1 MDETWCLG
9 DVVGYGAQPIVC
21 ADLVQERCSIC
32 LVGNHDLA
40 ALAQSCSSGDMA
52 ACDDLWLDTDAG
64 GVLEA
69 YAETCGGLEPA
80 GGVFGSC
87 EEQFG

>member
-1 MDETWCLG
+1 MDDTGGTEPPL
-9 DVVGYGAQPIVC
+9 DDPEAV
-21 ADLVQERCSIC
+21 ADPE
-32 LVGNHDLA
+32 LA
-40 ALAQSCSSGDMA
+40 GLAQSCSDGDMA
-52 ACDDLWLDTDAG
+52 ACDDLWYGTDSG

-69 YAETCGGLEPA
+69 YAETCGGREPA